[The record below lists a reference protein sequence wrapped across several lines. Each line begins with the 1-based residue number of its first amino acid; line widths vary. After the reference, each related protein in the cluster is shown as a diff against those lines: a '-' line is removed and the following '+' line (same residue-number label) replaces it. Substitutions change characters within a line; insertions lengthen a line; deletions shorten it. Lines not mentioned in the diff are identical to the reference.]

1 MRRQDRH
8 IVNGTLIVGGATA
21 LIDILLQRLEHK
33 DNEIDFTWDSYNG
46 MRTVKRSLIGAAV
59 GGGLGYAYY
68 CYKISEEA
76 KLPFSSDEYVK
87 KILTEEHL
95 KANSAAF
102 KSVVAHR
109 EKVKQWL
116 VDKFGNKLVAVPE
129 DTGSFYK
136 RTAIAS
142 NYDLDIVLPFR
153 KNSYNTLEEMYY
165 DVYEV
170 VGKAY
175 GKNATVTKQTKAIG
189 ITFELEESQIH
200 FDVVPGREIN
210 NYAVEKDLN
219 LYVKPDWIWQRGSSF
234 KTNVGVQKTMT
245 VNKPEARTVIKLL
258 KKYRDRNNLPL
269 PTLMVEQCVVE
280 ALSNNNFGVYAS
292 PTENLL
298 NSMDFISKKME
309 QKSLIDIANSN
320 NNLHDKV
327 SDMQRS
333 YISTDLLLIFYKF
346 FFPQRI
352 PQRTLQQLF
361 IFCFA
366 CLYACLQ
373 VITKFH

>member
-1 MRRQDRH
+1 MRRQDKY
-8 IVNGTLIVGGATA
+8 ILKGALILGSATA
-21 LIDILLQRLEHK
+21 LIDIFMQWLEHK
-33 DNEIDFTWDSYNG
+33 DKGIDFTWESYNG
-46 MRTVKRSLIGAAV
+46 KRTVKRSLIGATV

-68 CYKISEEA
+68 CYKIREEA
-76 KLPFSSDEYVK
+76 KLPFNSDEYVK

-95 KANSAAF
+95 KASPTAF
-102 KSVVAHR
+102 KKVAAHR
-109 EKVKQWL
+109 EQVKQWL
-116 VDKFGNKLVAVPE
+116 VDKFGNKLVARPE

-175 GKNATVTKQTKAIG
+175 GKNATVTKQSKAIG
-189 ITFELEESQIH
+189 VTFGFDENQIH
-200 FDVVPGREIN
+200 FDIVPGREIN

-234 KTNVGVQKTMT
+234 KTNVGLQKTMT
-245 VNKPEARTVIKLL
+245 VNKPEARAVIKLL

-269 PTLMVEQCVVE
+269 PTVMVEQCVVA

-292 PTENLL
+292 QTENLL
-298 NSMDFISKKME
+298 NSMDYMSRKIEHKN
-309 QKSLIDIANSN
+309 LIDVANSN

-327 SDMQRS
+327 DNAQRS
-333 YISTDLLLIFYKF
+333 FISTQLKRDIKRIEENPRYIKDIFE
-346 FFPQRI
+346 
-352 PQRTLQQLF
+352 
-361 IFCFA
+361 C
-366 CLYACLQ
+366 
-373 VITKFH
+373 

>member
-1 MRRQDRH
+1 MRRRDRH
-8 IVNGTLIVGGATA
+8 IVNGSLMVGGATA
-21 LIDILLQRLEHK
+21 LIDILLQLLEYK
-33 DNEIDFTWDSYNG
+33 DKGIDFTWKNYNG
-46 MRTVKRSLIGAAV
+46 MRTVKRSLIGAAI

-68 CYKISEEA
+68 WYKISEEA
-76 KLPFSSDEYVK
+76 KLPFNSDEYVK

-95 KANSAAF
+95 KANPAVF
-102 KSVVAHR
+102 KNVIAYR
-109 EKVKQWL
+109 EKLKQWL
-116 VDKFGNKLVAVPE
+116 VYKFGNKLAALPE

-165 DVYEV
+165 DVYESIR
-170 VGKAY
+170 KAY
-175 GKNATVTKQTKAIG
+175 GNSATVIKQTKAIG

-219 LYVKPDWIWQRGSSF
+219 LYVKPDWIWQRGGSF
-234 KTNVGVQKTMT
+234 KTNVCIQKKMT
-245 VNKPEARTVIKLL
+245 TNKPEARAILKLL

-269 PTLMVEQCVVE
+269 PTLIMEHCVVA

-298 NSMDFISKKME
+298 NSMDFISNKME

-327 SDMQRS
+327 SNVQRS
-333 YISTDLLLIFYKF
+333 YILNQLQRDIGRIEENPRYIKEIFEY
-346 FFPQRI
+346 
-352 PQRTLQQLF
+352 
-361 IFCFA
+361 
-366 CLYACLQ
+366 
-373 VITKFH
+373 